1 MPLLVFCHSQI
12 AAGWDQAAPAFW
24 CGLEVGLFGDGLGA
38 GVNHVSLDL
47 LYDRRHELSGGDI
60 VARR

>member
-1 MPLLVFCHSQI
+1 M
-12 AAGWDQAAPAFW
+12 PAFW